1 MLTGGCT
8 LTLKQ
13 EFGLCFMCVP
23 ISCDVSVKSVINE
36 SLIKDIHIILNRRQS
51 EDLKLRQ
58 PYLFPDVA
66 AAVKW
71 LPCD

>member
-1 MLTGGCT
+1 
-8 LTLKQ
+8 
-13 EFGLCFMCVP
+13 MCVP
-23 ISCDVSVKSVINE
+23 ISRDVSVKSVINE

-51 EDLKLRQ
+51 EDLKLRR